1 VYIIASSKFKYLKKE
16 NNMDTMEKDG
26 PAFVG
31 KLVRGARKARKAAKS
46 KRLERRIAKREARG
60 KDTSRLKAKKGVVD
74 AKRAKLQGRD
84 DRREARKDK
93 RAARKV
99 ARIKNRKARKEA
111 KGGMGKRLIAGAKK
125 AASVAK
131 KAASK
136 TPAGKVVSTAKKM
149 ASKAKGAK
157 SGLKQA
163 VKKKV
168 NKVATAVAGSTAP
181 GMYGKKHGSA
191 MYDGPGGQET
201 PKLGRMSMGPGM
213 YGKGSK
219 ISYGNYHKPTY
230 QKGSAGSSNSPFSM
244 NSAQKIHKHMKG
256 RK

>member
-1 VYIIASSKFKYLKKE
+1 
-16 NNMDTMEKDG
+16 MDTMEKDG

-74 AKRAKLQGRD
+74 SKRAKLQSRD
-84 DRREARKDK
+84 DRREARKDA
-93 RAARKV
+93 RTARKV
-99 ARIKNRKARKEA
+99 AHINKRNERKAARAGMSSAERKANRRA
-111 KGGMGKRLIAGAKK
+111 KLKGARKVMKAAAGKAASAGKK
-125 AASVAK
+125 AASITPVGKAVKAVK
-131 KAASK
+131 KAA
-136 TPAGKVVSTAKKM
+136 PKV
-149 ASKAKGAK
+149 GA
-157 SGLKQA
+157 A
-163 VKKKV
+163 VKKKI
-168 NKVATAVAGSTAP
+168 NKAATAVAGSTAP
-181 GMYGKKHGSA
+181 G

-230 QKGSAGSSNSPFSM
+230 QKGSAGSGKSPFSM

>member
-1 VYIIASSKFKYLKKE
+1 
-16 NNMDTMEKDG
+16 MDTMEKDG

-74 AKRAKLQGRD
+74 SKRAKLQSRD
-84 DRREARKDK
+84 DRREARKDA
-93 RAARKV
+93 RTARKV
-99 ARIKNRKARKEA
+99 ARINKRNERKAARAGMSSAERKANRRA
-111 KGGMGKRLIAGAKK
+111 KLKGARKVMKAAAGKAASAGKK
-125 AASVAK
+125 AA
-131 KAASK
+131 
-136 TPAGKVVSTAKKM
+136 PKV
-149 ASKAKGAK
+149 GA
-157 SGLKQA
+157 A
-163 VKKKV
+163 VKKKI
-168 NKVATAVAGSTAP
+168 NKAATAVAGSTAP
-181 GMYGKKHGSA
+181 G

-230 QKGSAGSSNSPFSM
+230 QKGSAGSGKSPFSM